1 MIIDIVL
8 LAILSAIIFY
18 KLNNEF
24 GKIDEKE
31 KENIK
36 AKIKNQKLNPNSASS
51 NAHDNN
57 AQDNKDLN
65 TETPQDVKLVG
76 QSSTEKDQ
84 SFSHESIAKLPYI
97 QKRQIINIFEELN
110 IDLSFFLSASKATFQ
125 MIIKSFSDSDMD
137 DVKHLCS
144 ESVFT
149 NLRYAKQERINQN
162 KILVSKIIEID
173 RVEIVSVNQTGNE
186 IRVSLQFTSKQIN
199 FITNLNNEIIKG
211 SADKAEQVL
220 DKWTFSYDI
229 AKKSIDNTWYL
240 VATH

>member
-36 AKIKNQKLNPNSASS
+36 SKIKNQQLNPNSESS
-51 NAHDNN
+51 NAQDYKETN
-57 AQDNKDLN
+57 A
-65 TETPQDVKLVG
+65 ETSQDVKLVG
-76 QSSTEKDQ
+76 QGSTDKDHI
-84 SFSHESIAKLPYI
+84 FSHESIAKLPYI

-110 IDLSFFLSASKATFQ
+110 IDLDFFLSASKATFQ
-125 MIIKSFSDSDMD
+125 MIIKSFSDSDMED
-137 DVKHLCS
+137 IRHLCS
-144 ESVFT
+144 ETVFT
-149 NLRYAKQERINQN
+149 NLKHAKQERINQN

-173 RVEIVSVNQTGNE
+173 TVEIVLVNQTGNE
-186 IRVSLQFTSKQIN
+186 IKVSLQFTSKQIN

-240 VATH
+240 VSTH

>member
-36 AKIKNQKLNPNSASS
+36 AKIKNQKPDPNSSS
-51 NAHDNN
+51 GN
-57 AQDNKDLN
+57 AQDYKESNAEN
-65 TETPQDVKLVG
+65 SQDVKLVG
-76 QSSTEKDQ
+76 QSSTDKDNI
-84 SFSHESIAKLPYI
+84 FSHESIAKLPYI
-97 QKRQIINIFEELN
+97 QKRQIINLFEELN
-110 IDLSFFLSASKATFQ
+110 IDLNFFLSASKATFQ
-125 MIIKSFSDSDMD
+125 MIIKSFSDSDMED
-137 DVKHLCS
+137 IKHLCS

-149 NLRYAKQERINQN
+149 NLKYAKQERINQN

-173 RVEIVSVNQTGNE
+173 SVEIVLVNQTGNE

-240 VATH
+240 VSTH

>member
-36 AKIKNQKLNPNSASS
+36 AKIKNQKPDPNSSCS
-51 NAHDNN
+51 N

-65 TETPQDVKLVG
+65 AETSQDVKLVG
-76 QSSTEKDQ
+76 QSSTDKDHN
-84 SFSHESIAKLPYI
+84 FSHESIAKLPYI

-125 MIIKSFSDSDMD
+125 MIIKSFSDSDMED
-137 DVKHLCS
+137 IRHLCS

-149 NLRYAKQERINQN
+149 NLKHAKQERINQN
-162 KILVSKIIEID
+162 KILVSKIIGID
-173 RVEIVSVNQTGNE
+173 SVEIVLVNQTGND

-211 SADKAEQVL
+211 SSDKVEQVL

-240 VATH
+240 VSTH